1 MVAHYT
7 RKELFEWNL
16 LVLPGRIIF
25 HQKYTFVK
33 TMVV

>member
-7 RKELFEWNL
+7 RKELFEWNP
-16 LVLPGRIIF
+16 VLPGRIIF
-25 HQKYTFVK
+25 HQKYIFVK